1 LNSRQNS
8 NRAPS
13 HARPASDEEIEA
25 EENLAK
31 EAALILARVQKNQRG
46 REVAPRTRTGM
57 KKKKCP
63 HSRKVLSGR
72 YWLMPI
78 MSVNAFSFRPV
89 TVLR

>member
-31 EAALILARVQKNQRG
+31 EAALILARVQKKPARA
-46 REVAPRTRTGM
+46 RVCAPHPHWNEKKRSVLTQGKLSLGDTG
-57 KKKKCP
+57 
-63 HSRKVLSGR
+63 
-72 YWLMPI
+72 
-78 MSVNAFSFRPV
+78 
-89 TVLR
+89 

>member
-31 EAALILARVQKNQRG
+31 EAALILARVQKKPARA
-46 REVAPRTRTGM
+46 RVCAPHPHWNEKKELSSLKESSPLGDTG
-57 KKKKCP
+57 
-63 HSRKVLSGR
+63 
-72 YWLMPI
+72 
-78 MSVNAFSFRPV
+78 
-89 TVLR
+89 